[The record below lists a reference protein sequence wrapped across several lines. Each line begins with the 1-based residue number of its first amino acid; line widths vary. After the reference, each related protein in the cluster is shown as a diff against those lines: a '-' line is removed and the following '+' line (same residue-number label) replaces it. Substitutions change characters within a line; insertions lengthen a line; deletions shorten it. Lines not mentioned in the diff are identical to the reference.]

1 MIIVIGSGLTFLVS
15 LLLLNY
21 THIAPVV
28 GMLFFSISLALGP
41 VGLVSSVPII
51 LPMSL
56 VGTGMG
62 LVKSSTNIGASLF
75 DIATGLLQDM
85 DDHQGY
91 DGVMNFF
98 IGVGALSVIAGLTLW
113 FLDMSI
119 YDALLDQSARDQRQ
133 QEQKVETSAVQE
145 KLWANWIYGG
155 VYLFLACLSWIL
167 FIKFVLL

>member
-1 MIIVIGSGLTFLVS
+1 
-15 LLLLNY
+15 
-21 THIAPVV
+21 
-28 GMLFFSISLALGP
+28 MLFFSISLALGP

-98 IGVGALSVIAGLTLW
+98 IGVGVLSIIAGVTLW

-119 YDALLDQSARDQRQ
+119 YDSLLDQSARDNRQ
-133 QEQKVETSAVQE
+133 QEQQKVETSAVQE

-155 VYLFLACLSWIL
+155 VYLFLAGLSWIL
-167 FIKFVLL
+167 FIKFVLLQKTNMYCNPLLC